1 MASSVEFVEY
11 VCGQA
16 EGAGDV
22 SYRKMFGEYGIYL
35 DGKFIGVI
43 CDNQFLSRSR
53 KPGKRF
59 CLSVRKNR
67 PMTGQN
73 LIFSSKIRKIGIC
86 FTVFFGLHLRN
97 FRSPNQRKNNLQTA
111 ASNE

>member
-22 SYRKMFGEYGIYL
+22 SYRRMLGEYGIYL

-43 CDNQFLSRSR
+43 CDNQFFVKFTKAGEAILPECPKEPPYDGA
-53 KPGKRF
+53 KPYFLIEDLEDRDLLHRF
-59 CLSVRKNR
+59 
-67 PMTGQN
+67 
-73 LIFSSKIRKIGIC
+73 
-86 FTVFFGLHLRN
+86 LR
-97 FRSPNQRKNNLQTA
+97 
-111 ASNE
+111 ASFEELPEPKPKKK

>member
-1 MASSVEFVEY
+1 MASSVEFAEY

-16 EGAGDV
+16 EGAGEV

-35 DGKFIGVI
+35 DGKFIGVV
-43 CDNQFLSRSR
+43 CDNQFFVKIT
-53 KPGKRF
+53 KPEKKS

-73 LIFSSKIRKIGIC
+73 PIFS
-86 FTVFFGLHLRN
+86 
-97 FRSPNQRKNNLQTA
+97 
-111 ASNE
+111 

>member
-43 CDNQFLSRSR
+43 CDNQFFVKITKAGEEAVLERERTNSSRMIEKIVRSFR
-53 KPGKRF
+53 KD
-59 CLSVRKNR
+59 
-67 PMTGQN
+67 Q
-73 LIFSSKIRKIGIC
+73 
-86 FTVFFGLHLRN
+86 
-97 FRSPNQRKNNLQTA
+97 
-111 ASNE
+111 

>member
-22 SYRKMFGEYGIYL
+22 SYRRMFGEYGIYL

-43 CDNQFLSRSR
+43 CDNQFFVKFTKAGEAILPECPKEPPYDGA
-53 KPGKRF
+53 KPYFLIEDLEDRDLLHRF
-59 CLSVRKNR
+59 
-67 PMTGQN
+67 
-73 LIFSSKIRKIGIC
+73 
-86 FTVFFGLHLRN
+86 LR
-97 FRSPNQRKNNLQTA
+97 
-111 ASNE
+111 ASFEELPEPKPKKK

>member
-43 CDNQFLSRSR
+43 CDNQFFVKITKAGEEIL
-53 KPGKRF
+53 PE
-59 CLSVRKNR
+59 CPNR

-73 LIFSSKIRKIGIC
+73 LIFSSKIRKIGTC